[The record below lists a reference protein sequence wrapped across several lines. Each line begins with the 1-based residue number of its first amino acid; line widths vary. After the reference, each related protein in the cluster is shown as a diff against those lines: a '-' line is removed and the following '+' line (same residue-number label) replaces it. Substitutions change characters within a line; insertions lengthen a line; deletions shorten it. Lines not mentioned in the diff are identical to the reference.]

1 MCQTQHKSQL
11 QELSQYGRTQPG
23 RKAVCS
29 AATWNSRAA
38 LPPEQQRPLTALSTE
53 PFHPHPHCPAL
64 HSPKAG
70 ENTGC
75 IFLLFST
82 QMAAKSSR
90 ARMKIKTPL
99 QKVTQDNISQ
109 PSSHVLSVQS
119 SSEAPTVHL
128 KCCCVTNQG
137 TKGHLIPSHQQL

>member
-1 MCQTQHKSQL
+1 MAEHSQGEKLFVLQQLGTQGLHFH
-11 QELSQYGRTQPG
+11 LS
-23 RKAVCS
+23 S
-29 AATWNSRAA
+29 SD
-38 LPPEQQRPLTALSTE
+38 LSALSTE

-90 ARMKIKTPL
+90 ARMKIKTLL
-99 QKVTQDNISQ
+99 QKVTQDNILQ

-128 KCCCVTNQG
+128 KCGCVTNQG